1 MGKIKIRNIIDHSIV
16 ISEPDIRLRREI
28 LPNQTILIEE
38 ELLDEAMNFIGI
50 ANMFRRG
57 YLRIENDLSESCS
70 DTFDNLGISVDENK
84 DFLSLDELKEVMENG
99 SNLDLKKAIEKNTQE
114 RMSTIMAAAIA
125 SNGLSGS
132 KIDLIE
138 KYTGQNVLKLKDEQ
152 RQLSK

>member
-1 MGKIKIRNIIDHSIV
+1 MGKIKIRNIIEHSIV

-28 LPNQTILIEE
+28 LPNQTILIDE
-38 ELLDEAMNFIGI
+38 ELLDEALNFIGI

-99 SNLDLKKAIEKNTQE
+99 SNLDLKKAI
-114 RMSTIMAAAIA
+114 
-125 SNGLSGS
+125 
-132 KIDLIE
+132 
-138 KYTGQNVLKLKDEQ
+138 
-152 RQLSK
+152 